1 MQSNQTGAVALMKV
15 VVELLKEGRSD
26 PEAQGVGAHGEGG
39 HVPMTFTWLLQ
50 LWQWILMLMPTPTL
64 LLLIPGGWETDPPVV
79 GVQVTQQRLL
89 LVAIV
94 VYV

>member
-1 MQSNQTGAVALMKV
+1 VQSDQTGAVALMKV

-39 HVPMTFTWLLQ
+39 HVPMPLTWLLQ
-50 LWQWILMLMPTPTL
+50 LRQWILMLMPMPTL

-94 VYV
+94 VYA